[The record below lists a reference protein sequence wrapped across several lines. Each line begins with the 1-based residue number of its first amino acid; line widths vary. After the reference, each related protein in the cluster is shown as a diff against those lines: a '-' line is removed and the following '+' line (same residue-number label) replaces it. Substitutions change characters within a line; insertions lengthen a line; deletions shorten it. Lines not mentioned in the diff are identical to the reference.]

1 MLLIWAEKD
10 NLLPLASLYTHFS
23 ESKRWRSKECKTKDF
38 RGSDATAKAW
48 LREDFTLK
56 SVNALIHIF
65 LLHSLYPSDRTAIM
79 VRPCSLWQNRR
90 ATGARIWGSV
100 RSKTIFGTSVIF
112 HIRKQSTGLTFTTGS
127 LSRDDFY
134 KC

>member
-1 MLLIWAEKD
+1 MPCATLF
-10 NLLPLASLYTHFS
+10 SHFS

-38 RGSDATAKAW
+38 RGSDAAAKAW

-100 RSKTIFGTSVIF
+100 RSKIIFGASVAFNIL
-112 HIRKQSTGLTFTTGS
+112 KLSTGLAFPTGS
-127 LSRDDFY
+127 LTRDDY
-134 KC
+134 G